1 MGYKGG
7 GRWSQAP
14 SVTVSTRLHLAAP
27 GHETNH
33 SFSGPAFQHFDSV
46 DGGPRL
52 CWTSGLCISS
62 SPYSAAGI
70 VLASI
75 AVLISVSVNDHSSTG
90 VKRALSS
97 DIIHSI

>member
-1 MGYKGG
+1 MCPVCEGWLYGLQGG
-7 GRWSQAP
+7 TVEPSLAGP
-14 SVTVSTRLHLAAP
+14 SVTLSTRLHLAAP
-27 GHETNH
+27 GHGTNH

-52 CWTSGLCISS
+52 CWTSGLRISS

-75 AVLISVSVNDHSSTG
+75 AVLI
-90 VKRALSS
+90 
-97 DIIHSI
+97 